1 MQSTQVRLNLHHP
14 ASVAGLAA
22 CLLIAAA
29 SAQAH
34 TFCAANAAAVQAA
47 LTAASDGGANDN
59 ENNTIQIV
67 IGTHDTAD
75 NGNEEFYYVNQTTS
89 RKLDINGGYNSDCSI
104 ITENPTLTILD
115 GGGATR
121 VFESESV
128 SGGVSLRFL
137 TFQNG
142 SIGTNESGGG
152 VLMNDVSGYN
162 GPVIFDQNIVR
173 NNHAVSS
180 AGSGCYRFERQ

>member
-1 MQSTQVRLNLHHP
+1 MATRSFTKV
-14 ASVAGLAA
+14 GL
-22 CLLIAAA
+22 
-29 SAQAH
+29 
-34 TFCAANAAAVQAA
+34 
-47 LTAASDGGANDN
+47 
-59 ENNTIQIV
+59 
-67 IGTHDTAD
+67 
-75 NGNEEFYYVNQTTS
+75 TTS

-104 ITENPTLTILD
+104 ITENPVLTILD

-152 VLMNDVSGYN
+152 VLDERCQRLQWPGHFRSEYRAQQSMPFLPPGRVVIGLN
-162 GPVIFDQNIVR
+162 GSSNP
-173 NNHAVSS
+173 AV
-180 AGSGCYRFERQ
+180 